1 MYYPYSQHSTG
12 LLDGSEKQSRQTLSK
27 KTTFRDSIVSSTWVD
42 AIVSASQ
49 KIKPTTLYAF
59 VSGQS
64 QFCDPVFNVS
74 IPVVWIWIIRT
85 CRQLKYIWIIHQLD
99 HIWMSAHGISYL
111 GTEFSSK
118 KKPVEELWVSKA
130 IIFCTW
136 SYYCSVK
143 GRVNCGMFWMGSFPR
158 NMTCM
163 NWVPDTDW
171 QSNGRLWG
179 ADSSNRCGW
188 TKERGES
195 KIYCFMLGV

>member
-1 MYYPYSQHSTG
+1 MIVLFQLMYYPYSQHSTG

-85 CRQLKYIWIIHQLD
+85 CRQLKYIWIIHQLN
-99 HIWMSAHGISYL
+99 HIWMSAHGISSF
-111 GTEFSSK
+111 GVEFSSK

-130 IIFCTW
+130 IKLHQNCNKNNSNKGMHKNGYRMLIF
-136 SYYCSVK
+136 
-143 GRVNCGMFWMGSFPR
+143 
-158 NMTCM
+158 
-163 NWVPDTDW
+163 
-171 QSNGRLWG
+171 L
-179 ADSSNRCGW
+179 
-188 TKERGES
+188 
-195 KIYCFMLGV
+195 